1 MMNLSERH
9 RSILLFTTPFCAV
22 VVLAFYVLQTAR
34 GETSR
39 SATSATRRSTSTK
52 VATRPSTLAEDSAED
67 FQIISRRN
75 IFRPLIEPKKVKVQ
89 RSMQR
94 YVPPTNIKP
103 LQPLVLPMPIQR
115 APQTKTPAQPQPQAS
130 PTTGIAVVGT
140 VNVNGVMHGVVED
153 TTRNETRFIRV
164 GEEAFG
170 FRLKQID
177 DERAVLERD
186 GKTFVLNL
194 GANKE
199 DKPVRPPAKPQPV
212 NTAKIE
218 LLNNTLSAAESDL
231 VILSDKIQV
240 QAQGGTAN
248 VQPK

>member
-22 VVLAFYVLQTAR
+22 VGLAFYVLQTAR
-34 GETSR
+34 GATSR
-39 SATSATRRSTSTK
+39 PVMSGARHLTLTET
-52 VATRPSTLAEDSAED
+52 ATRPSTPADDSAED
-67 FQIISRRN
+67 LQIISRRN
-75 IFRPLIEPKKVKVQ
+75 VFRPLIEPKKAKVH

-94 YVPPTNIKP
+94 YIPPTNIKP
-103 LQPLVLPMPIQR
+103 LPPLIPPMPIQR
-115 APQTKTPAQPQPQAS
+115 VPQTKTPASPQPPAPLTNS
-130 PTTGIAVVGT
+130 IAVVGT

-153 TTRNETRFIRV
+153 TTRHETRFIRV

-186 GKTFVLNL
+186 GKTFILPL

-199 DKPVRPPAKPQPV
+199 DKPVRPPQSAPQRSQSV
-212 NTAKIE
+212 E
-218 LLNNTLSAAESDL
+218 QLESLNNTLNA
-231 VILSDKIQV
+231 QV
-240 QAQGGTAN
+240 AIVGEKVQSQGGTAD